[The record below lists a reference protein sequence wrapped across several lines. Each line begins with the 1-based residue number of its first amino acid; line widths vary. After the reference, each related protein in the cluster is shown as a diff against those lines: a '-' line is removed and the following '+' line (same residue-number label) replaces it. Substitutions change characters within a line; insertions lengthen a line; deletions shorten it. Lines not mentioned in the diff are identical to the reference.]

1 LPGLM
6 NALLDHASDGSL
18 IRKGGVMGVV
28 LVGGRI
34 GAGDAITVTLPAGP
48 YCPLK
53 PV

>member
-1 LPGLM
+1 M

-18 IRKGGVMGVV
+18 IRKGGIMGIV

-34 GAGDAITVTLPAGP
+34 QAGDAIAVVAPAGAP
-48 YCPLK
+48 HPLG